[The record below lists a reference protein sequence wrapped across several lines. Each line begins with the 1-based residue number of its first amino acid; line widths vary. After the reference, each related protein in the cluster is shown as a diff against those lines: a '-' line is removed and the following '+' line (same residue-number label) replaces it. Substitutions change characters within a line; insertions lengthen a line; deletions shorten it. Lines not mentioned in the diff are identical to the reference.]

1 MKNIICLVI
10 LVVFSL
16 SSYSCVTKQKG
27 SSESAS
33 GTPTWSQAVYCNIE
47 SAQVCVVAQ
56 SKEDCKRLGGK
67 KVNACRVYDN
77 KNE

>member
-1 MKNIICLVI
+1 LLTY

-16 SSYSCVTKQKG
+16 SSYSCVTKGKG
-27 SSESAS
+27 SSESTS
-33 GTPTWSQAVYCNIE
+33 GTPKWSQAVYCNIE
-47 SAQVCVVAQ
+47 SAQVCAV
-56 SKEDCKRLGGK
+56 SLSEEDCTKLGGK